1 MRDFVLSAND
11 GIITTFAVV
20 AGAQGAN
27 LAPRVVIIIGVANL
41 VADAISMA
49 SGSYL
54 SQESEDQI
62 KDLNKSFIKHHSN
75 LLWHAFIT
83 FLSFVIAGVIP
94 LLPFIF
100 ESENAFYFSI
110 AMVVIS
116 LMGLGFARSIAIKK
130 GYVRSILET
139 SIVGSLAAFLAFYVG
154 KLLES
159 LVG

>member
-20 AGAQGAN
+20 AGAQGAD
-27 LAPRVVIIIGVANL
+27 LPSGVVIILGVANL

-62 KDLNKSFIKHHSN
+62 RDLKKSFIKHHSN
-75 LLWHAFIT
+75 LLGHSFIT
-83 FLSFVIAGVIP
+83 FLSFVIAGSIP

-100 ESENAFYFSI
+100 SAQHAFYFSI

-130 GYVRSILET
+130 GYIRSILET
-139 SIVGSLAAFLAFYVG
+139 SIVGSLTALLAFAVG

-159 LVG
+159 LVR